1 MLSKSQRW
9 RAKEIE
15 WQVKVCLSFN
25 TSYYCRKAAK
35 VFCCWL
41 LLHNM
46 FVFCLTLHFFL
57 NWYLFNT
64 FVHCSTFIWNCI
76 KMTPWRNGSAS
87 DSRSEGCV
95 FESRRGQNNFAFFGL
110 QTWIGLWKILPVCR
124 SWLFFYHQFSKLLF
138 MQHFALLRRIVERL
152 LNFLICMIS

>member
-9 RAKEIE
+9 RVKEIE

-95 FESRRGQNNFAFFGL
+95 FESRRGQNHFPFFWPSNLNWTLENF
-110 QTWIGLWKILPVCR
+110 TR
-124 SWLFFYHQFSKLLF
+124 SWLFCYHQLSKLLF
-138 MQHFALLRRIVERL
+138 MQHFALLRRIVEHL
-152 LNFLICMIS
+152 LNFLICIFN

>member
-1 MLSKSQRW
+1 MAVGKQESKEFVVKANYALIRW
-9 RAKEIE
+9 RVEEIE

-95 FESRRGQNNFAFFGL
+95 FESRRGQNSFAFFGL
-110 QTWIGLWKILPVCR
+110 QTWIGFWKILPVVGSFAIISFLNCY
-124 SWLFFYHQFSKLLF
+124 SCNTLLCYVV
-138 MQHFALLRRIVERL
+138 L
-152 LNFLICMIS
+152 

>member
-76 KMTPWRNGSAS
+76 KMTPDQKAACSNHVG
-87 DSRSEGCV
+87 V
-95 FESRRGQNNFAFFGL
+95 KIILPFFGL

-138 MQHFALLRRIVERL
+138 MQHFALLRRIVEHL